1 MPAKAEEIIF
11 SAEINEK
18 EMRDEQLIEAIER
31 YLNGEMDAE
40 ERNAFEQL
48 RSENAELDT
57 RVIEHQQ
64 FTGLLKQYSERVA
77 LEKRLNAIHEEIDV
91 HAIAEEV
98 TIHPSWII
106 QLWRNHHSK
115 ISVAA
120 SIAIF
125 AVLATLFFTGY
136 LNNNNSYTELS
147 REVGRLNRS
156 TTDLKK
162 DINAIKKGTRV
173 IAAPDKSRGTG
184 FAITSNGLIA
194 TSFHVVNGADS
205 IYIQDVA
212 GRSFKAKAI
221 YNDPQS
227 DVSILKVIDT
237 TFKGL
242 GPIPYTFKHS
252 ESDLAEN
259 VFTFGFPQDS
269 PVYGDGRLTSA
280 NGLNGDTLDYEISVP
295 INPGNSGGPL
305 LDSKGNVIGI
315 VKAKETRL
323 EGVHFALKSGYL
335 LNAIKNIPE
344 DSLIK
349 VPVLNTENGLA
360 KLTRQ
365 QQVKKIKPYV
375 FMVKVY

>member
-1 MPAKAEEIIF
+1 MPAKAEKIIF
-11 SAEINEK
+11 SAEVKEK
-18 EMRDEQLIEAIER
+18 EMRDEQLIEVIER
-31 YLNGEMDAE
+31 YLNGEMSAE

-48 RSENAELDT
+48 RRENADLDT

-64 FTGLLKQYSERVA
+64 FTGLLKQYGERVA
-77 LEKRLNAIHEEIDV
+77 LENRLNAIHEEINV

-98 TIHPSWII
+98 TVHPSWVV

-136 LNNNNSYTELS
+136 LNNNNSYHEL
-147 REVGRLNRS
+147 GRKVDQLNQSNRN
-156 TTDLKK
+156 
-162 DINAIKKGTRV
+162 IIKSLQTIKSAQNLPV
-173 IAAPDKSRGTG
+173 DKYRGTG

-194 TSFHVVNGADS
+194 TSYHVVNGADS
-205 IYIQDVA
+205 IYVQDVA
-212 GRSFKAKAI
+212 GRSFKVKVV

-227 DVSILKVIDT
+227 DVSILKVVDT
-237 TFKGL
+237 AFRNL
-242 GPIPYTFKHS
+242 GQVPYTFKRS

-259 VFTFGFPQDS
+259 VFTYGYPQDS

-295 INPGNSGGPL
+295 VNPGNSGGPL
-305 LDSKGNVIGI
+305 LDSRGNVIGI
-315 VKAKETRL
+315 VKARETRL
-323 EGVHFALKSGYL
+323 EGVHFALKSSYL

-344 DSLIK
+344 DSLTK
-349 VPVLNTENGLA
+349 TPVLNTENTLA
-360 KLTRQ
+360 NLSRQ

>member
-1 MPAKAEEIIF
+1 MPAKAEEVIF
-11 SAEINEK
+11 SAKVKER
-18 EMRDEQLIEAIER
+18 EMRDEQLLETIER
-31 YLNGEMDAE
+31 YLNGEMSGE
-40 ERNAFEQL
+40 ERNVFEQL
-48 RSENAELDT
+48 RRENAELDT

-64 FTGLLKQYSERVA
+64 FTGLLKQYGERVE
-77 LEKRLNAIHEEIDV
+77 LEKRLNAIHQEIDV
-91 HAIAEEV
+91 HTVAEEV
-98 TIHPSWII
+98 TVHPSWIV
-106 QLWRNHHSK
+106 QLWRDHHSK

-136 LNNNNSYTELS
+136 LNNNNSYHELGLK
-147 REVGRLNRS
+147 VDQLNQS
-156 TTDLKK
+156 NKNIMKSLQTMKSAQKQLP
-162 DINAIKKGTRV
+162 V
-173 IAAPDKSRGTG
+173 DKYRGTG

-194 TSFHVVNGADS
+194 TAYHVISGADS
-205 IYIQDVA
+205 IYVQDAA
-212 GRSFKAKAI
+212 GRSFKVKAI

-237 TFKGL
+237 TFRSL
-242 GPIPYTFKHS
+242 GQIPYTFKRS

-259 VFTFGFPQDS
+259 VFTYGYPQDS
-269 PVYGDGRLTSA
+269 PVYNDGKLSSV

-295 INPGNSGGPL
+295 VNPGSSGAPL
-305 LDSKGNVIGI
+305 MDSRGNVIGI

-323 EGVHFALKSGYL
+323 EGVHFALKSGFL

-344 DSLIK
+344 DSLTK
-349 VPVLNTENGLA
+349 VPVLNTENSLA